1 MSSKDK
7 YLFIIDYWVPFPTS
21 EYGGIVNVIA
31 SNEQECFEILAN
43 EESFCEDY
51 VHLIMEKIVTATK
64 LKLADDYKCDI
75 IDAFIT

>member
-1 MSSKDK
+1 MTEDQK
-7 YLFIIDYWVPFPTS
+7 YLYIIDFWVLSS
-21 EYGGIVNVIA
+21 EYGGLLNVIA

-51 VHLIMEKIVTATK
+51 AHLIMEKIVTATK